1 MLLDLSFR
9 LCFWA
14 KYDPQ
19 VVFEPDAQDNAKTT
33 SHVATCGGNSICII
47 DVNSGTVL
55 MKYKHK
61 DIKENF
67 YTLAWTTLTL
77 DDEKTNILASGGIRG
92 EIRMFHPQNK
102 VKTGFLENQLF
113 LVVTV
118 VCQVCFHE
126 WRPVDKKNT
135 AVNSLV
141 FHTSQVATLHPAPCS
156 SDPPLPSTSAVQ
168 SSLHLCLPAP
178 LPLCTSI
185 PQPTWLF
192 CGTNDGVV
200 SLWDVGTPSLPT
212 YDGVN
217 PKQLLKLFPDYGDVY
232 NIAWSGHQSNWLL
245 AGTAAGLV
253 GWNVEAKKVTE
264 QGAKYRPIMV
274 DFLLPESDK
283 DQGENPIVD
292 SLAVVSEW
300 TIVAKCALHGLIY
313 MWDLKVRLC
322 SVVSPPS
329 QPLSSLS
336 LCLADNNQIID

>member
-102 VKTGFLENQLF
+102 VKTGFL
-113 LVVTV
+113 VVTV

-141 FHTSQVATLHPAPCS
+141 FHTSQVATLHPAPCTS
-156 SDPPLPSTSAVQ
+156 APLHPSMVDPPLQCRAVCTSAP
-168 SSLHLCLPAP
+168 LHLHPPA
-178 LPLCTSI
+178 
-185 PQPTWLF
+185 
-192 CGTNDGVV
+192 
-200 SLWDVGTPSLPT
+200 DV
-212 YDGVN
+212 
-217 PKQLLKLFPDYGDVY
+217 
-232 NIAWSGHQSNWLL
+232 
-245 AGTAAGLV
+245 
-253 GWNVEAKKVTE
+253 
-264 QGAKYRPIMV
+264 
-274 DFLLPESDK
+274 
-283 DQGENPIVD
+283 
-292 SLAVVSEW
+292 AVLRHE
-300 TIVAKCALHGLIY
+300 
-313 MWDLKVRLC
+313 
-322 SVVSPPS
+322 
-329 QPLSSLS
+329 
-336 LCLADNNQIID
+336 

>member
-1 MLLDLSFR
+1 MLLDLSSR

-141 FHTSQVATLHPAPCS
+141 FHTSQVATLHPAHYGV
-156 SDPPLPSTSAVQ
+156 L
-168 SSLHLCLPAP
+168 LH
-178 LPLCTSI
+178 
-185 PQPTWLF
+185 
-192 CGTNDGVV
+192 N
-200 SLWDVGTPSLPT
+200 TP
-212 YDGVN
+212 
-217 PKQLLKLFPDYGDVY
+217 F
-232 NIAWSGHQSNWLL
+232 
-245 AGTAAGLV
+245 
-253 GWNVEAKKVTE
+253 
-264 QGAKYRPIMV
+264 
-274 DFLLPESDK
+274 
-283 DQGENPIVD
+283 
-292 SLAVVSEW
+292 
-300 TIVAKCALHGLIY
+300 
-313 MWDLKVRLC
+313 
-322 SVVSPPS
+322 
-329 QPLSSLS
+329 
-336 LCLADNNQIID
+336 

>member
-141 FHTSQVATLHPAPCS
+141 FHNSQVATLHPAPRTS
-156 SDPPLPSTSAVQ
+156 APLYPSTSAVQ
-168 SSLHLCLPAP
+168 SSLHLCPFAP
-178 LPLCTSI
+178 PPPSRRGCSAARMTA
-185 PQPTWLF
+185 WCR
-192 CGTNDGVV
+192 CGT
-200 SLWDVGTPSLPT
+200 W
-212 YDGVN
+212 
-217 PKQLLKLFPDYGDVY
+217 
-232 NIAWSGHQSNWLL
+232 A
-245 AGTAAGLV
+245 
-253 GWNVEAKKVTE
+253 
-264 QGAKYRPIMV
+264 RP
-274 DFLLPESDK
+274 P
-283 DQGENPIVD
+283 
-292 SLAVVSEW
+292 
-300 TIVAKCALHGLIY
+300 
-313 MWDLKVRLC
+313 
-322 SVVSPPS
+322 SPPTTAS
-329 QPLSSLS
+329 TPACSSR
-336 LCLADNNQIID
+336 